1 MPTFHPTNP
10 LVTDI
15 DEEVLEAQRQTNAL
29 LAGFPH
35 PDVRTPE
42 GLATLRTLTANNEQ
56 GTILTP
62 GERRIET
69 AAGSIRLRTFV
80 PDGSIRGVMLRIHGG
95 GWAAGAPE
103 DDDTVNDRYARTCGL
118 VIVSP
123 EYRLTPDVTAVEQ
136 IAECVAVAEW
146 LAVNAAAEFGSD
158 PLLIGGISAGAH
170 LAAATLLH
178 LRADSPATFER
189 FVAALLDSGP
199 YDFGR
204 TPSAYLAN
212 DETLI
217 VTGTWLE
224 GFIDLALP
232 GRSLD
237 QLRAPDVSPLL
248 NDLTGMPPA
257 LFTVGNLDPLRD
269 ESILMAARW
278 QLDGSSADLDV
289 WPEGPHAFANIA
301 TPLGELAANRATS
314 WITAAL
320 DAAVLVEH
328 ELAAD

>member
-1 MPTFHPTNP
+1 
-10 LVTDI
+10 
-15 DEEVLEAQRQTNAL
+15 
-29 LAGFPH
+29 
-35 PDVRTPE
+35 
-42 GLATLRTLTANNEQ
+42 
-56 GTILTP
+56 
-62 GERRIET
+62 
-69 AAGSIRLRTFV
+69 
-80 PDGSIRGVMLRIHGG
+80 
-95 GWAAGAPE
+95 
-103 DDDTVNDRYARTCGL
+103 
-118 VIVSP
+118 
-123 EYRLTPDVTAVEQ
+123 
-136 IAECVAVAEW
+136 
-146 LAVNAAAEFGSD
+146 VNAAAEFGSD

-278 QLDGSSADLDV
+278 QLDGSADLDV